1 MKLTF
6 ISDTHT
12 KHSQLNLNGGD
23 VLIHSG
29 DFMNSGYVRN
39 NIMDFLDWFVEQ
51 PYKQK
56 IFISGNHDRYFQ
68 NNTEEVRD
76 ILDSIYGGLVS
87 YLEDDGTNIGDVN
100 VWGSPWQPE
109 FFNWA
114 YNLPRQGTE
123 LKEKWDMIPEN
134 TDILITHGPPHGY
147 LDKLPNIPDNLGCEL
162 LRERVDIIK
171 PKIHVFGHIHYGYGY
186 VTNGDTHFINAAV
199 LNEQYIHEHKPI
211 NVEWN
216 PETNDLDFV

>member
-12 KHSQLNLNGGD
+12 KHNMLNLPGGD

-29 DFMNSGYVRN
+29 DFMNTGYDRHNVMR
-39 NIMDFLDWFVEQ
+39 FLDWFIEQ

-56 IFISGNHDRYFQ
+56 IFIAGNHDRFFEDNPEQ
-68 NNTEEVRD
+68 TNT
-76 ILDSIYGGLVS
+76 ILDSIYGGLVT
-87 YLEDDGTNIGDVN
+87 YLEDSGTKIGDIN

-109 FFNWA
+109 FMDWA

-123 LKEKWDMIPEN
+123 LNEKWNLIPEN
-134 TDILITHGPPHGY
+134 TDILITHAPPYGY
-147 LDKLPNIPDNLGCEL
+147 LDKLPNIPENLGCEL
-162 LRERVDIIK
+162 LRERVKEVK
-171 PKIHVFGHIHYGYGY
+171 PKIHVFGHIHHGYGY
-186 VTNGDTHFINAAV
+186 TTNGDTHFINAAV
-199 LNEQYIHEHKPI
+199 LNEEYNYENQPL

-216 PETNDLDFV
+216 PETNELEFV